1 MMMEPSPAR
10 RIARTAH
17 VLMKIDRIAA
27 GAAALCDYCPAPG
40 IVMETLR
47 LAGRQERGPLNG
59 DAVAIVYGY
68 RIL

>member
-1 MMMEPSPAR
+1 
-10 RIARTAH
+10 
-17 VLMKIDRIAA
+17 MKIDRVAA
-27 GAAALCDYCPAPG
+27 GAAAFCDYGPAPG

-59 DAVAIVYGY
+59 DAGAFVHGY